1 MVLNHSRISR
11 LVILALLA
19 GMVYVFIKYSYTSNS
34 RESVVYSTLACVRS
48 VCTENTTTG
57 DLCSMSEPR
66 VSEILIESDPESP
79 NIKTIRVIPSDDKCQ

>member
-1 MVLNHSRISR
+1 MVINHSRISR
-11 LVILALLA
+11 VLILVLVAVML
-19 GMVYVFIKYSYTSNS
+19 YVLWTYGYRNPS

-48 VCTENTTTG
+48 VCTESPTTG
-57 DLCSMSEPR
+57 DLCSMTEPR